1 MRTGFALALVVAASC
16 GVSLVWV
23 FAVPIYQSPDEPA
36 HLDYALAIY
45 AHGRPFKAQHTSFEQ
60 LPPYVHPYTF
70 YLQDR
75 TRAFEIAH
83 SPGAKVEPGYG
94 TADYF
99 ARLDRAAPPADSIQ
113 VAGPNHL
120 AAVYPFGYYTLLAGW
135 IALVRQFSDSLTV
148 TFFAARIFSV
158 LLLAI
163 TLPAMYGTL
172 RLMNFGRQFSLLLTT
187 GIGLFPLTSF
197 VSAYV
202 QPDNL
207 SWTLLTLSI
216 YLALRFRRFSTLPGA
231 AYEVSG
237 LRRPLTPYVNP
248 GKKSLV
254 ALGLCLGALIVT
266 KVHFFLCA
274 AIPIAAM
281 LGAELVRDRAAI
293 GHWLRTAALSFLPS
307 LLLGSVYL
315 WSVWG
320 TQNYFSSAAKTPQT
334 LGHYWHNFHAA
345 LRHFFVGQC
354 HDSFWGTFGWMDA
367 SLLILDPPT
376 TLKVRLALRV
386 FAILTLVLFGIAT
399 GLVGARLVRLVRHDR
414 AASAMRVALGNP
426 VANGLFLFTALLFAL
441 FMRTDNR
448 FFAQG
453 RNWLPV
459 MLPVC
464 LVGIVYAARAWTWR
478 PLVWLYSATTLLG
491 LLCYDAVGGYYALKT
506 IHGRFYLPFQSAP
519 TRATPLSPEPVDAT
533 FAAREPAPGTIGPTW
548 VCSSG
553 GSYLAFA
560 LDRPR
565 FVHGVRLEFK
575 ITQPASVVDLF
586 RVVWR
591 AGEAPFP
598 APELGASFLLVA
610 PAQISAA
617 YGLIASDNSRGV
629 TVWMNGPVREFRIYP
644 AALPC
649 TFEVKGITILD

>member
-1 MRTGFALALVVAASC
+1 MRTGLALGLVVAASC
-16 GVSLVWV
+16 GVSLYWV

-45 AHGRPFKAQHTSFEQ
+45 AHGRPFNAQHTSFEQ
-60 LPPYVHPYTF
+60 LPPYVHPYTL
-70 YLQDR
+70 YLQER

-99 ARLDRAAPPADSIQ
+99 ARLDRDAPPADSVH

-158 LLLAI
+158 TLLAI
-163 TLPAMYGTL
+163 TLPATYGML
-172 RLMNFGRQFSLLLTT
+172 RLMEFGRRFSLLLTA

-197 VSAYV
+197 VSSYV

-207 SWTLLTLSI
+207 SWTLITLSN
-216 YLALRFRRFSTLPGA
+216 YLALRFRRDGRGLPLLGVCLA
-231 AYEVSG
+231 A
-237 LRRPLTPYVNP
+237 
-248 GKKSLV
+248 LV
-254 ALGLCLGALIVT
+254 LT

-274 AIPIAAM
+274 SVPVAAM
-281 LGAELVRDRAAI
+281 LGAELSHDRAALRR
-293 GHWLRTAALSFLPS
+293 WLRTTTVLLAPS
-307 LLLGSVYL
+307 LLFGSVYL

-320 TQNYFSSAAKTPQT
+320 TQNYFSPASKSPPT

-367 SLLILDPPT
+367 SLLISDPPT
-376 TLKVRLALRV
+376 TLKVRLVLRI
-386 FAILTLVLFGIAT
+386 FAILTLVLFGIAS
-399 GLVGARLVRLVRHDR
+399 GLVGARLVRVVRR
-414 AASAMRVALGNP
+414 GGTASAARVVLRNP
-426 VANGLFLFTALLFAL
+426 VANGLFLFTAFLFAL

-459 MLPVC
+459 ILPVC
-464 LVGIVYAARAWTWR
+464 LVGIVYAARAWSWR
-478 PLVWLYSATTLLG
+478 PLVWLYSAAALTG

-519 TRATPLSPEPVDAT
+519 TRSTPASPEPVDLVLAVRST
-533 FAAREPAPGTIGPTW
+533 ESGGSGPAW

-553 GSYLAFA
+553 GSYLTFA

-565 FVHGVRLEFK
+565 FIHGIRLEFK
-575 ITQPASVVDLF
+575 VTQPASVVDLF

-591 AGEAPFP
+591 AGNGPFP
-598 APELGASFLLVA
+598 PPELGASFLLVA
-610 PAQISAA
+610 PVQISAA
-617 YGLIASDNSRGV
+617 YGLIDSDNSRGV
-629 TVWMNGPVREFRIYP
+629 TAWINGPVREFRIFP